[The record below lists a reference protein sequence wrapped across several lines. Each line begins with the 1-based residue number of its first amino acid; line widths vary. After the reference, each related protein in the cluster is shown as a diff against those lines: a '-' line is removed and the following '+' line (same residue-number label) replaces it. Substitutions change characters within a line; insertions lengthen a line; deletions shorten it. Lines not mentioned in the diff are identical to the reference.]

1 VGSSFVAGSALVDDG
16 PGRYSPAAR
25 LPGADGGRPIVRDEV
40 GAGRAAAGARSEVVS
55 DEIIECFVEVPMGS
69 RNKYEYDFERR
80 TFHLDRML
88 FTAVRYPGDYGF
100 IPETLA
106 LDGDH
111 LDVVCVL
118 GEPTFPG
125 CTIRARVLGMLDMS
139 DDKGPDEKILAVADM
154 DPRWKHLRFLHDV
167 PDHLL
172 EEIAHFFA
180 IYKDLEQKL
189 VEVRGWRN
197 REEALRIIQE
207 AHERY
212 EGPVEAAS
220 YPD

>member
-1 VGSSFVAGSALVDDG
+1 M
-16 PGRYSPAAR
+16 
-25 LPGADGGRPIVRDEV
+25 
-40 GAGRAAAGARSEVVS
+40 S
-55 DEIIECFVEVPMGS
+55 DETIEVFIEVPMGS
-69 RNKYEYDFERR
+69 RNKYEWDFRR
-80 TFHLDRML
+80 QAFTLDRML

-111 LDVVCVL
+111 LDAICIL

-125 CTIRARVLGMLDMS
+125 CTINARVLGMLDMS
-139 DDKGPDEKILAVADM
+139 DDKGPDEKILTVADH
-154 DPRWKHLRFLHDV
+154 DPRWRNLRFLNDV
-167 PDHLL
+167 PTHLL
-172 EEIAHFFA
+172 DEIGHFFG

-197 REEALRIIQE
+197 RDIALEVIRQ

-212 EGPVEAAS
+212 QGPGETVT
-220 YPD
+220 YPQ